1 MLCACCADVLISLG
15 RTPTSGTPD
24 YIAPEIL
31 DRKPYDKAVDFW
43 ALGVLLYEM
52 LTGEAPF
59 NGECAALPHELCF
72 PGSNSNLPLYAFPHA
87 VPRGTPDAGWQLRCV
102 ARYIGGG
109 LGLLRAPRRATRIP
123 TTTRTQYTTHT
134 TRTQYRNNAH
144 TVRVR

>member
-1 MLCACCADVLISLG
+1 MCACCADLLILLG

-59 NGECAALPHELCF
+59 NGECTALPHELCF
-72 PGSNSNLPLYAFPHA
+72 PRIQLQFTDNVMLG
-87 VPRGTPDAGWQLRCV
+87 DAC
-102 ARYIGGG
+102 
-109 LGLLRAPRRATRIP
+109 AT
-123 TTTRTQYTTHT
+123 
-134 TRTQYRNNAH
+134 
-144 TVRVR
+144 